1 MKNQILALSLGLMSL
16 GAIAQKSELKAAEK
30 AIKKQDFTTA
40 LSTLNS
46 IEGSLMMNGEDKYKS
61 KFYFL
66 KGKALA
72 AKKDYKK
79 AGEALNALI
88 AMKENKYTDEAK
100 PILNQMIQEVSKKA
114 VDLYNNKKDYKGAA
128 EDFYLTYVLS
138 PTDTSFAYNAAV
150 SATQAKDYDKAIEY
164 YRELQKIGYTG
175 VEKQYVATDNATGK
189 VESFGNDKAR
199 RDLMVK
205 SGSYV
210 KPEIKSS
217 ESKSATIVKNVALIL
232 KEQGKTDEAIAAFK
246 EARASNPKDLNLI
259 LNEAQLY
266 VDMGKMDKF
275 GELMNEAVALDPEN
289 PTLYYNLGV
298 VNFNEG
304 RVDDAKKYY
313 TKAVELKPDY
323 ADAYMNLAVVVLD
336 KEKAIVE
343 EMNKNLSNFKK
354 YDELA
359 AKQKEVYKEAIPFLE
374 KADSL
379 NRNLQTVK
387 TLMNLYEVLEMSDKA
402 SEYRELYKSMQ

>member
-40 LSTLNS
+40 LTTLNA

-114 VDLYNNKKDYKGAA
+114 VDLYNNKKDYKAAA

-175 VEKQYVATDNATGK
+175 VEKQYVATDKATGK

-205 SGSYV
+205 SGGYV
-210 KPEIKSS
+210 KPDTKSS

-246 EARASNPKDLNLI
+246 DARASNPKDLNLI

-323 ADAYMNLAVVVLD
+323 ADAYMNLAVVVLN

-379 NRNLQTVK
+379 NRNVETVK